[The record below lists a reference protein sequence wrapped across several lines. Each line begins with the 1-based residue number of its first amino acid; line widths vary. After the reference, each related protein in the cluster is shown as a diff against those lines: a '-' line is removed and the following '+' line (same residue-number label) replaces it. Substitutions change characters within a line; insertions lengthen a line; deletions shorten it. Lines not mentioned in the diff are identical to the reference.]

1 MFRLKTNT
9 LIKFGIC
16 FVLVYSVVSLDA
28 IAQQMTKIS
37 GKMTCAYTDRQA
49 YESGYTEGHFLSLAE
64 SDGINISA
72 GANVFMDGAQVVNFS
87 FADLVKGNGPHQGY
101 VKLLQKDDV
110 VISKWQG
117 KITTIMSD
125 EGTPL
130 TTFDGTYSYVKGLG
144 KFNNIQGKGTFR
156 GKFISQNIYTVEWEG
171 EYSVQ

>member
-1 MFRLKTNT
+1 MFRYNLNT
-9 LIKFGIC
+9 LIKYLIC
-16 FVLVYSVVSLDA
+16 FVIVYSFIGSDT

-37 GKMTCAYTDRQA
+37 GKMTCAYADRKA
-49 YESGYTEGHFLSLAE
+49 FESGYTEGHSLSLAE
-64 SDGINISA
+64 SDGINIST

-101 VKLLQKDDV
+101 VKLLKKDDV

-117 KITTIMSD
+117 KITTIMND

-144 KFNNIQGKGTFR
+144 KFQNIQGNGTFR
-156 GKFISQNIYTVEWEG
+156 GKFISKMIYTVEWEG

>member
-1 MFRLKTNT
+1 MFRFKMNT
-9 LIKFGIC
+9 LTKFSFC

-37 GKMTCAYTDRQA
+37 GKMTLANIERQV
-49 YESGYTEGHFLSLAE
+49 YESGYTEGHSLALSQAE
-64 SDGINISA
+64 GINIST

-101 VKLLQKDDV
+101 VKLLKKDDA

-117 KITTIMSD
+117 KITTIMSN
-125 EGTPL
+125 EGIPI
-130 TTFDGTYSYVKGLG
+130 TTFDGTFSYVKGLG

-156 GKFISQNIYTVEWEG
+156 GKFISKMIYTVEWEG

>member
-1 MFRLKTNT
+1 MFKFKMNL
-9 LIKFGIC
+9 LIKFLFC
-16 FVLVYSVVSLDA
+16 FVLVYSFISLDV

-49 YESGYTEGHFLSLAE
+49 YESGYTEGHSLSLAE
-64 SDGINISA
+64 SDGINIST
-72 GANVFMDGAQVVNFS
+72 GTNVFMDGAQVVNFS

-101 VKLLQKDDV
+101 VKLLKKDDV

-117 KITTIMSD
+117 KIITTMSD

-144 KFNNIQGKGTFR
+144 KFKNIQGKGTFR
-156 GKFISQNIYTVEWEG
+156 GKFISKMIYTVEWEG

>member
-1 MFRLKTNT
+1 MFRFKMNT
-9 LIKFGIC
+9 LTKFSFC

-49 YESGYTEGHFLSLAE
+49 YESVYTEGHSLSLAE
-64 SDGINISA
+64 SDGINIST

-101 VKLLQKDDV
+101 VKLLKKDDA

-117 KITTIMSD
+117 KITTIMSN
-125 EGTPL
+125 EGMPI

-144 KFNNIQGKGTFR
+144 KFKNIQGNGTFR
-156 GKFISQNIYTVEWEG
+156 GKFISKMIYTVEWEG

>member
-1 MFRLKTNT
+1 MFRFKMNT
-9 LIKFGIC
+9 LTKFSFC
-16 FVLVYSVVSLDA
+16 FVLVYSVVSLDV

-49 YESGYTEGHFLSLAE
+49 YESGYTEGHSLALSQAE
-64 SDGINISA
+64 GINIST

-101 VKLLQKDDV
+101 VKLLKKDDA

-117 KITTIMSD
+117 KITTIMSN
-125 EGTPL
+125 EGIPI
-130 TTFDGTYSYVKGLG
+130 TTFDGTFSYVKGLG

-156 GKFISQNIYTVEWEG
+156 GKFISKMIYTVEWEG

>member
-9 LIKFGIC
+9 LIKLAIC

-28 IAQQMTKIS
+28 IAQQMTIIS
-37 GKMTCAYTDRQA
+37 GKMTCAYSDRKA
-49 YESGYTEGHFLSLAE
+49 FESGYTEGHSISLAE
-64 SDGINISA
+64 SEGINISA

-101 VKLLQKDDV
+101 VKLLKKDDV
-110 VISKWQG
+110 AISKWQG
-117 KITTIMSD
+117 EITTTMSV

-130 TTFDGTYSYVKGLG
+130 TTFDGTFSYVKGLG

>member
-1 MFRLKTNT
+1 MFRFKMNT
-9 LIKFGIC
+9 LTKFSFC

-37 GKMTCAYTDRQA
+37 GKMTLANIERQA
-49 YESGYTEGHFLSLAE
+49 YESGYTEGHSLALSQAE
-64 SDGINISA
+64 GINIST

-101 VKLLQKDDV
+101 VKLLKKDDA

-117 KITTIMSD
+117 KITTIMSN
-125 EGTPL
+125 EGIPI
-130 TTFDGTYSYVKGLG
+130 TTFDGTFSYVKGLG

-156 GKFISQNIYTVEWEG
+156 GKFISKMIYTVEWEG